1 MIRDGTLTLEST
13 RLVIV
18 HHDLVVIT
26 GSHNLIRTGDHLK
39 TPNFTL
45 KVRLDEAIFLRA
57 FRGHHILE
65 FED

>member
-1 MIRDGTLTLEST
+1 MIRDGALTIERM

-18 HHDLVVIT
+18 HHDLVVVT
-26 GSHNLIRTGDHLK
+26 GGHNLIRSGDHLK

-57 FRGHHILE
+57 FRGHHVLE